1 MSPQISNSVKSQDYC
16 EGRFLIRIVS
26 AGNIFPGSYGLNGY
40 DLSFQVLSN
49 HACDLLSKKTLVH
62 FSVRLQPKLGHGNKY
77 AFCGGKCN
85 IFEM

>member
-1 MSPQISNSVKSQDYC
+1 
-16 EGRFLIRIVS
+16 
-26 AGNIFPGSYGLNGY
+26 LNGY